1 MFKSNTTGYL
11 DKSIGALKLELSN
24 EQEMSHVGFIVE
36 NLNLIFLI

>member
-24 EQEMSHVGFIVE
+24 EQEMSHVGLLLKI
-36 NLNLIFLI
+36 